1 MHGHPV
7 RLVRTAMAT
16 LAVAASGILLL
27 APGWAVADPA
37 NPSSDPVINP
47 NGTVTFTLTAPSATS
62 VSVTGDWG
70 PLYQPST
77 ASLSEGTGGVWSTTV
92 GPLTPN
98 LYTYNFV
105 IDGAT
110 ITDPMDADTWTS
122 QPVPT
127 GSPFPQGPS
136 MSIFVLPGAQAQFL
150 TDNAVPHGRVS
161 TVYYDSQVT
170 GTQRRMQVY
179 TPPGYGRRHQEYP
192 TLYLLHGGGGN
203 DTDWVKQGAANF
215 ILDNLLAAHRIVPM
229 VVVMPDANIGVPI
242 GDPASDQFPE
252 ELSSSIVPAVQREFR
267 VLPGAENRAL
277 AGLSLGGLQVFD
289 QVLLHPGVFAY
300 YGDFSSGYFPNQLSD
315 LEQNDAARLAS
326 PAINRDTRLLWI
338 TVGGPGDIAYPNNGP
353 TRALLEKYGIRYTF
367 VQGTGDHVW
376 DTWRH
381 NLVSFAPLL
390 FRHARAHRRSRTGR
404 GHRPHR
410 SRSRA

>member
-1 MHGHPV
+1 MV
-7 RLVRTAMAT
+7 AVV
-16 LAVAASGILLL
+16 LAV
-27 APGWAVADPA
+27 PAVATADPA
-37 NPSSDPVINP
+37 NPTTDPVINP
-47 NGTVTFTLTAPSATS
+47 NGSVTFNLDAPSASS
-62 VSVTGDWG
+62 VAVSGDWG
-70 PLYQPST
+70 PLYQPAT
-77 ASLSEGTGGVWSTTV
+77 ATMTKDAGGVWSVTV

-98 LYTYNFV
+98 LYTYDFV
-105 IDGAT
+105 LDGVT
-110 ITDPMDADTWTS
+110 VTDPMNADTWTS
-122 QPVPT
+122 QPVPA

-136 MSIFVLPGAQAQFL
+136 LSIFVVPGPQADFL
-150 TDNAVPHGRVS
+150 SDNAVPHGQVR
-161 TVYYDSQVT
+161 TVYYHSAVT

-179 TPPGYGRRHQEYP
+179 TPPGYGRDHQEYP

-215 ILDNLLAAHRIVPM
+215 ILDNLLAQRRIVPM
-229 VVVMPDANIGVPI
+229 VVVMPDANIGVPT
-242 GDPASDQFPE
+242 GDPASDQMPR
-252 ELSSSIVPAVQREFR
+252 ELSSSVIPAVQRDFR
-267 VLPGAENRAL
+267 VLPGSDNRAL

-315 LEQNDAARLAS
+315 LEQSDAAQLAN

-353 TRALLEKYGIRYTF
+353 TRALLDTYEIHYTF
-367 VQGTGDHVW
+367 EQGIGDHVW

-390 FRHARAHRRSRTGR
+390 FRRASWARRARHSRTARAHHARTRHAQRPRTRTSQRSGSAS
-404 GHRPHR
+404 GP
-410 SRSRA
+410 